1 MKPLARL
8 GDKHSCPAHG
18 MNAIVS
24 VASSSTCDSRP
35 IATVGDKTACGA
47 VIVTGSDV
55 CNVDGRQAAI
65 IGSKTTHGGVIVEG
79 SSNANA

>member
-8 GDKHSCPAHG
+8 GDKHRCPAHG

-24 VASSSTCDSRP
+24 VASASTCDSRP

-47 VIVTGSDV
+47 VIVTGSPA
-55 CNVDGRQAAI
+55 CYVDGRKAAY
-65 IGSKTTHGGVIVEG
+65 IGSKTSHGGEIVEG
-79 SSNANA
+79 SPAAKV

>member
-1 MKPLARL
+1 MKRLARL

-47 VIVTGSDV
+47 VIVTGSSA
-55 CNVDGRQAAI
+55 CFVDGRQAAF
-65 IGSKTTHGGVIVEG
+65 IGSQTSHGGVIVEG
-79 SSNANA
+79 SPVANV

>member
-24 VASSSTCDSRP
+24 VASNSTCDSRP
-35 IATVGDKTACGA
+35 IATVGDKTAWEQQ
-47 VIVTGSDV
+47 I
-55 CNVDGRQAAI
+55 
-65 IGSKTTHGGVIVEG
+65 KTRMLGQNEY
-79 SSNANA
+79 NKEN